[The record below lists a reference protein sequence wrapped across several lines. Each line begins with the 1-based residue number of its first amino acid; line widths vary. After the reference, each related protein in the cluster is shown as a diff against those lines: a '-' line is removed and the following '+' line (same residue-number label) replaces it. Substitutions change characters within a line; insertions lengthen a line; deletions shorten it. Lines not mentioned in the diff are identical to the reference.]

1 MTGLVRQQLR
11 EPLEEIDDRSAIPRL
26 TAIDD
31 SVSMQVMHQYEENPY
46 PRWIIDPHAAVF
58 TEANA
63 QQANGDLQF
72 HGEILIAGCG
82 TGLHASQV
90 AHQYPKARIL
100 AIDISLPS
108 LAHARRKIH
117 EAGLQNVEFAQADIL
132 QLGTIDRS
140 FDRIEAIGVLH
151 HLAKPEDGWRVLL
164 SLMRP
169 RAEIRIGLYSE
180 NARRSIVEARALIA
194 ERGYRPTV
202 RDIRKCRQEIFR
214 GDDERRW
221 GRITSSVDFY
231 SVSGCRDL
239 LFNVMEHRFTIP
251 QISAFLN
258 SHGLSLIS
266 FEAGPQAIEL
276 FQRQCPHAVITDL
289 EQWQAFK
296 SANPLAMRYMYVF
309 SVRKDA

>member
-1 MTGLVRQQLR
+1 
-11 EPLEEIDDRSAIPRL
+11 
-26 TAIDD
+26 
-31 SVSMQVMHQYEENPY
+31 MHQYEENPY

-221 GRITSSVDFY
+221 GRMTSSVDFY

-251 QISAFLN
+251 
-258 SHGLSLIS
+258 
-266 FEAGPQAIEL
+266 
-276 FQRQCPHAVITDL
+276 
-289 EQWQAFK
+289 
-296 SANPLAMRYMYVF
+296 
-309 SVRKDA
+309 